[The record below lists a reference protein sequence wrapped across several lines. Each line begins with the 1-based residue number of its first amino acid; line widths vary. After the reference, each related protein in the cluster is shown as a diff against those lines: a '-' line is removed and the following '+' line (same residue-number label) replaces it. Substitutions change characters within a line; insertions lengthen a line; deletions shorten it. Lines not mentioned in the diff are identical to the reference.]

1 MQQQP
6 EKYKYIKHCGND
18 AIAAGDLANK
28 VGAEVYSYRRRGMTK
43 DEPSVVWSYV
53 VMKKLS

>member
-1 MQQQP
+1 MQQP
-6 EKYKYIKHCGND
+6 EKYQYIKHCGRD

-28 VGAEVYSYRRRGMTK
+28 EGAEVYSYRRRGMTK
-43 DEPSVVWSYV
+43 DEPKVVWSYV

>member
-6 EKYKYIKHCGND
+6 EKYKYIKHCGRD

-28 VGAEVYSYRRRGMTK
+28 VGAEVYSYRRQGMTN
-43 DEPSVVWSYV
+43 DEPKVVWSFV
-53 VMKKLS
+53 VMKKIQ